1 VIDKTGSLAGIKRH
15 DFLPFGEELSAG
27 VGIRSASNG
36 YDADSVRQKFGS
48 YERDN
53 ETGLDY
59 FGARY
64 FSSIQGRFTSPDWS
78 PLLVPVPYADLNDP
92 QTINRYSYVRN
103 NPLWRMDKD
112 GHDWDWWK
120 KLKNWATNGGWTAD
134 DQEAAKTRRERQ
146 VNTARFFANEWA
158 KEHPNAKFD
167 QSKYSDDQIV
177 KLFQNGAF
185 SKTANDPLDPLQIF
199 GMVMVFRGGPSL
211 EARDID
217 IKIDK
222 QTGLVQPGRGVSVNA
237 DPTKVERFG
246 GAYKIDMQSVPP
258 ELEVIQHG
266 VRDPGH
272 YEIAPRQPM
281 TPARYQELLDKVK
294 LTPVKPPSQ

>member
-1 VIDKTGSLAGIKRH
+1 M
-15 DFLPFGEELSAG
+15 
-27 VGIRSASNG
+27 
-36 YDADSVRQKFGS
+36 
-48 YERDN
+48 
-53 ETGLDY
+53 DY

-134 DQEAAKTRRERQ
+134 DQQAAKTRRERE
-146 VNTARFFANEWA
+146 VKTARFFANEWA
-158 KEHPNAKFD
+158 KEHPQAKFD

-177 KLFQNGAF
+177 KAFHNGAF

-199 GMVMVFRGGPSL
+199 GIVRVFRGGPTL
-211 EARDID
+211 QMRDID
-217 IKIDK
+217 VKIDK
-222 QTGLVQPGRGVSVNA
+222 QTGLVQPGKGVSLSS
-237 DPTKVERFG
+237 DPASLERFG
-246 GAYKIDMQSVPP
+246 GAYEIDMTSVPP
-258 ELEVIQHG
+258 ELEVIQQG
-266 VRDPGH
+266 KNPDH
-272 YEIAPRQPM
+272 YVFSARQPM
-281 TPARYQELLDKVK
+281 TPAHYQELLDKVK
-294 LTPVKPPSQ
+294 LTSMKPPSQ